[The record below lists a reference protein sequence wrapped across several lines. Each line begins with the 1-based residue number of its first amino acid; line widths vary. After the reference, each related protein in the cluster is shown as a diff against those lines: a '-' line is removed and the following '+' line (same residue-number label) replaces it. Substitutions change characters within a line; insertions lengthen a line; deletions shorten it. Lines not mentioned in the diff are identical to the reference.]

1 MKINLKATKVEM
13 TEAISN
19 YIQDKMDMLEKYL
32 GDVQVL
38 NFDVEVERVT
48 LGQNKGEVF
57 RMEVNLEVPHE
68 LLRVEKTENDLY
80 KAIDKV
86 RDHLEDVIIK
96 YKEKARD
103 KRRGK

>member
-1 MKINLKATKVEM
+1 MKINLKATKIEM

-32 GDVQVL
+32 GDIQIL

-57 RMEVNLEVPHE
+57 RMEVNIEVPHE

-86 RDHLEDVIIK
+86 RDHMEDVIVK

>member
-32 GDVQVL
+32 GDTQVL
-38 NFDVEVERVT
+38 NFDVEVERIIG
-48 LGQNKGEVF
+48 GQNKGEVF
-57 RMEVNLEVPHE
+57 RMEVNIQVPHE

-86 RDHLEDVIIK
+86 RDHLEDVIVK